1 MLRFVEQHMDK
12 LRAEGVK
19 WGYDTPYLLTG
30 YMDMHPRTAIAF
42 TKDNRHDYATYF
54 ANLGHE

>member
-1 MLRFVEQHMDK
+1 MDK